1 MNVNTYEYDN
11 FVRDTWFGDDDP
23 QGARLVAAFGLT
35 GEAGE
40 FAEKMKKRLR
50 GDIPGPSDDEFIM
63 ELGDVLFYITKLAD
77 TFGITLADIIYVNER
92 KLKSRIIRNVQRG
105 SGDDR

>member
-1 MNVNTYEYDN
+1 MKTDTRQYDD
-11 FVRDTWFGDDDP
+11 FVDETWFGGEENA
-23 QGARLVAAFGLT
+23 QQIAALGVC

-50 GDIPGPSDDEFIM
+50 GDSPGPSNIDVIN
-63 ELGDVLFYITKLAD
+63 ELGDILFYVTKSSHLMGFD
-77 TFGITLADIIYVNER
+77 LDEVMDHNEA
-92 KLKSRIIRNVQRG
+92 KLKSRIARDKQRG